1 MDNQKL
7 DTLVN
12 NIMKLFMERHN
23 LKINDIDTAK
33 TLISDIIIDFNR
45 NCFSENFFWDYLIIF
60 LQKINPNFSMYEK
73 NGEDDTSIINYIEF
87 LIVFLII
94 LAKYLED
101 KFFLNRNFSYYYSI
115 PIKRINNLEIFIL
128 KNINWDLS
136 IKNHDQLSN
145 VNT

>member
-12 NIMKLFMERHN
+12 NIIILFMERHN

-45 NCFSENFFWDYLIIF
+45 NCFSENFFWDYLLIF
-60 LQKINPNFSMYEK
+60 LQKINPNFSMYDK

-136 IKNHDQLSN
+136 IKNQDKLSN
-145 VNT
+145 VNV